1 MKKKSNRKEK
11 AASKIKEKKAKPSI
25 NNSNSSKKKKE
36 NESKTKKVNLEKIDK
51 YSDKTKDELKKIY
64 ENLINKKFEDKPK
77 YVNIVSSPHINDSD
91 MEVLDKLSTITKF
104 NLITPIEI
112 LYKEHYESFHK
123 ISNEK
128 DKCSICQYVFYE
140 KEEENN
146 NKDDDKKD
154 DKINTFEN
162 YLEETINV
170 VLLDKCTDHF
180 FHIEC
185 LSLLIGDKDN
195 FRCPNC
201 SMIYGIL
208 IGDMPYGTM
217 TAYISKNTHCD
228 GYKKNGTIIINYYF
242 PDGDTY
248 SGTIRE
254 CYLPDT
260 KEGREILGLLKVAF
274 DRKLSFTIGTSVTTG
289 QTNTT
294 VWNGIHHK
302 TNIRGGPTR
311 FGYPD
316 PTYFN
321 RVQEELAV
329 KGVSKSNID
338 EDLEDIAQELIDN
351 S

>member
-1 MKKKSNRKEK
+1 MKKKTNGKGRTI
-11 AASKIKEKKAKPSI
+11 SKPKEKKAKLSI
-25 NNSNSSKKKKE
+25 NNSNSIKKE
-36 NESKTKKVNLEKIDK
+36 NDSVNQSKGKKVNFEKIDK
-51 YSDKTKDELKKIY
+51 YSDETKDELKKMY
-64 ENLINKKFEDKPK
+64 DNLINNKLEDKPK
-77 YVNIVSSPHINDSD
+77 YINIVSSPHISDSD
-91 MEVLDKLSTITKF
+91 MEVLDKLSNITKF
-104 NLITPIEI
+104 ILITPIEI
-112 LYKEHYESFHK
+112 LYKEHYETFHK

-140 KEEENN
+140 KEEN
-146 NKDDDKKD
+146 NKDDNKNENKVD
-154 DKINTFEN
+154 TFEN
-162 YLEETINV
+162 YLNEPINV
-170 VLLDKCTDHF
+170 VLLDKCADHF

-274 DRKLSFTIGTSVTTG
+274 DRKLTFTIGTSVTTG
-289 QTNTT
+289 QTDTT

-329 KGVSKSNID
+329 KGVSKSNINK
-338 EDLEDIAQELIDN
+338 DLEDIAQDLIDN

>member
-51 YSDKTKDELKKIY
+51 YSDETKDELKKLY

-112 LYKEHYESFHK
+112 LYKEYYESFHK

-146 NKDDDKKD
+146 NKDADKKD

>member
-11 AASKIKEKKAKPSI
+11 AASKIKEKKEKPSI

-36 NESKTKKVNLEKIDK
+36 NDSKTKKVNLEKIDK
-51 YSDKTKDELKKIY
+51 YSDETKDELKKIY

-162 YLEETINV
+162 YLKEPINV